1 MVRSYKQT
9 SRAGVIQRVN
19 VAAEVK
25 CRSVEFLSR
34 FRARSFRSSDVDEVV
49 TARVGIDARVFVDE
63 LFDVDADAGVD
74 GGDVVVRRDT
84 AAELLQVFLDLFQ
97 LSSEVALEGR

>member
-1 MVRSYKQT
+1 MVRSYRQT

-19 VAAEVK
+19 IAAEVER
-25 CRSVEFLSR
+25 RSVEFLSR

-63 LFDVDADAGVD
+63 LFGADAGVD
-74 GGDVVVRRDT
+74 DGDVVVRRDAT
-84 AAELLQVFLDLFQ
+84 AELLQVFLDLFQ
-97 LSSEVALEGR
+97 LSCEVAFEGR